1 MELADCKKGLLV
13 QLAGLGDLVMALP
26 AIDALLEYYPEVQ
39 WTLLTR
45 PSQEELLA
53 DRMADVVTM
62 SWPPKATSILKQ
74 VSVIWQLRK
83 RCFDLAVHLYSPA
96 SKKGE
101 LAIRALFEGIKPGF
115 SAGRVKN
122 RQAIFDINWDE
133 KASAFRHE
141 TDLNLAFLSCLN
153 ISASPAVPV
162 LEPPQASLVRMKY
175 LIASYFPDGMPFATV
190 FPGGARST
198 RHWPTENYIEVARYL
213 RSLGMGVCVVG
224 GHKEF
229 ADGERIHDGNEF
241 VFNLAGKLGLLELE
255 ALLKQ
260 ATIYIGNDSGPS
272 HLAAAVGVPCVVI
285 FGPGDSERC
294 CPRGK
299 NTVRMVRHAVDCA
312 PCYLEYCS
320 HHTCMQS
327 LQFDAVK
334 EKIDEIISGL
344 K

>member
-39 WTLLTR
+39 WTLLTL

-53 DRMADVVTM
+53 DRMADVVTT
-62 SWPPKATSILKQ
+62 SWPPKFTSIPEHI
-74 VSVIWQLRK
+74 SVIWQLRK

-101 LAIRALFEGIKPGF
+101 LAIRVLFGGIKPSL

-122 RQAIFDINWDE
+122 GQDIFGINWDE
-133 KASAFRHE
+133 KASVFRHE

-153 ISASPAVPV
+153 ISVSPAVPV
-162 LEPPQASLVRMKY
+162 LEPPQATLVRMKH
-175 LIASYFPDGMPFATV
+175 LLASHFPDGMPFAAV
-190 FPGGARST
+190 FSGGARST
-198 RHWPTENYIEVARYL
+198 RHWPIENYIEVARYL
-213 RSLGMGVCVVG
+213 RALGMGVCVVG
-224 GHKEF
+224 GHQEC
-229 ADGERIHDGNEF
+229 ADGERIHDGDDLI
-241 VFNLAGKLGLLELE
+241 FNLAGQLGLLELE

-260 ATIYIGNDSGPS
+260 AAIYIGNDSGPS
-272 HLAAAVGVPCVVI
+272 HLAAAVGVPCVVV
-285 FGPGDSERC
+285 FGPGDSERY

-299 NTVRMVRHAVDCA
+299 NTVQMVRHAVDCA
-312 PCYLEYCS
+312 PCYLEHCP

-334 EKIDEIISGL
+334 GKIDEIISGL